1 MDSLMEKMLQLIK
14 KKMREQGA
22 YDRDS
27 YKEFIEETIEY
38 YRTKGEITDDDN
50 DEFFEDQLL
59 DLYDDVK
66 NNLIKKSS
74 R

>member
-1 MDSLMEKMLQLIK
+1 MEKMLQLIK